1 MRQVMQIARNRLGHC
16 LGSAALLVGAT
27 LWLSIGLA
35 GCQVGTT
42 SANGG
47 GHPPVPD
54 ATVSFCDDGDGAC
67 AAATSFSVGAMRDL
81 VVNVNW
87 ENLPAGHHTQLLE
100 VLQPGGGLYQ
110 ASQTSFLVEDSSQSA
125 MTISRTLPVAG
136 AWISQRQ
143 ITGEWSVR
151 VSLDGSAITT
161 QAVELNP

>member
-1 MRQVMQIARNRLGHC
+1 MQIASRPPARC
-16 LGSAALLVGAT
+16 FWTSALFAGAT
-27 LWLSIGLA
+27 LWLAMGFG
-35 GCQVGTT
+35 GCQVGNT

-47 GHPPVPD
+47 GPPPVPD
-54 ATVSFCDDGDGAC
+54 ATVSFCDDGEGAC
-67 AAATSFSVGAMRDL
+67 VAATSFSVGGMRDL

-87 ENLPAGHHTQLLE
+87 DNLPAGHHTQLLE

-110 ASQTSFLVEDSSQSA
+110 ASQTSFLVEDASQSA
-125 MTISRTLPVAG
+125 MTASRTLPVAG

-161 QAVELNP
+161 QAVQLNP